1 MPEQSAML
9 IAPLVI
15 VSISSAGAFAPL
27 SSGAW
32 WDGRRSSVLLAK
44 VKKSAKSSK
53 NRRTQSS
60 IGRSVGFGEVPTT
73 KHVVTNV
80 HDDYAAFPALDFDVE
95 KTLLPC
101 PGNQNFLVAD
111 LPMDIY
117 ERLAHIYGFRNFN
130 YLADEYENSVDREP
144 VFSFQDLLTSTGDCN
159 PEAFS
164 PGFNDLL
171 NPVVG
176 GNLDSLLSVSPGRQ
190 ATSTSII
197 TPPQNLAVSKLP
209 PFEKFKVLHVD
220 PLVISILDFFTMEEC
235 DRYVAMSQ
243 APPKNFDSP
252 LQSRSKTVGKDSS
265 AQSQR
270 TSTTW
275 FHHYKAVPELM
286 AKASRLLGLESIDRF
301 EEPQTVRYRRSE
313 KFTWHLDALAPGSD
327 ALTKA
332 GQRTATLLVYL
343 TDLDENDG
351 GATMFRDLG
360 GPEGPMRVRPHK
372 GSALLFFPA
381 AGGIDGQPLD
391 IRTLH
396 CGEAVSDDSKQD
408 KWIAQLWLREQS
420 YQPTAPPGN
429 TYNAATDAIAA
440 YCTRKA

>member
-1 MPEQSAML
+1 ML
-9 IAPLVI
+9 ISPLI
-15 VSISSAGAFAPL
+15 ILLISSADAFAPV
-27 SSGAW
+27 SSGAL

-44 VKKSAKSSK
+44 VKKSASRSSK
-53 NRRTQSS
+53 NHSTSTQSS
-60 IGRSVGFGEVPTT
+60 SGRSGGFGAVPTT
-73 KHVVTNV
+73 KQVVTNV
-80 HDDYAAFPALDFDVE
+80 QDDYAAFPALDLDVG
-95 KTLLPC
+95 KTLLPFT
-101 PGNQNFLVAD
+101 GNQNAPVAD

-117 ERLAHIYGFRNFN
+117 ERLAHIYGFRSFN
-130 YLADEYENSVDREP
+130 YLADEGETSYDPEP
-144 VFSFQDLLTSTGDCN
+144 VLSFQDLLTSTGN
-159 PEAFS
+159 GKPEAFN

-171 NPVVG
+171 NPPLG
-176 GNLDSLLSVSPGRQ
+176 RNLDSLLVAPGRQ
-190 ATSTSII
+190 ATSTSIDA
-197 TPPQNLAVSKLP
+197 PPQGLAVSKLP

-220 PLVISILDFFTMEEC
+220 PLVISVEDFFTMEEC
-235 DRYVAMSQ
+235 DRYIAMSQ

-265 AQSQR
+265 AESQR

-286 AKASRLLGLESIDRF
+286 AKASRLFGLESIDRF

-327 ALTKA
+327 AMTKA

-343 TDLDENDG
+343 TDLDENEG

-381 AGGIDGQPLD
+381 AGGIEGRPLD

-396 CGEAVSDDSKQD
+396 CGEAVSEDSKQD

-420 YQPTAPPGN
+420 YKPTAPPGN
-429 TYNAATDAIAA
+429 TYIAATDAIAA
-440 YCTRKA
+440 YCNSKA